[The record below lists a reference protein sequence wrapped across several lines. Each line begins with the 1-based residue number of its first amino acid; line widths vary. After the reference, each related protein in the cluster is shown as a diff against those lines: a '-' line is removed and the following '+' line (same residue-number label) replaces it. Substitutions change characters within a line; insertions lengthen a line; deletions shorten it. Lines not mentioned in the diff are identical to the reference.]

1 MNPTPRIAVSL
12 LLGLFCLPVLASNP
26 ACQYKASEIETQIQ
40 HAREH
45 GNTHR
50 VRGLERALANVKAHC
65 SDTDLLREKREQIRD
80 QEEDIQ
86 EVLAE
91 LQEKRADG
99 RQDKVQKL
107 ERKLAREREE
117 LMQLQDELQ
126 ELESLSGA

>member
-1 MNPTPRIAVSL
+1 MSPILRSVVSL
-12 LLGLFCLPVLASNP
+12 SLGLFCLPVLANNP

-40 HAREH
+40 HARAH

-80 QEEDIQ
+80 QQEDIQ
-86 EVLAE
+86 EIVLE
-91 LQEKRADG
+91 LQEKRAQG

-117 LMQLQDELQ
+117 LTQLQDELQ
-126 ELESLSGA
+126 ELQSLSGG